1 MKEVYLVTGA
11 SRGIG
16 RSLSLELVNSGFTV
30 IGLSRQSTELDL
42 LEDELKSIDSNS
54 TTIACDIASTKEL
67 ESASKE
73 IISNFSHLDG
83 IIHNA
88 GIINPIKPM
97 SEASIENWNQLIQV
111 NLIGVQNLTQK
122 LYTLM
127 TGNNRTRVTTISSG
141 ASKYPIGS
149 WSAYCVSK
157 AGLDMWT
164 RCLAEEG
171 HLHNI
176 SAISVAPGIV
186 DTNMQENIRSS
197 NPDEF
202 PLHPHF
208 VDYHDTGQLVDPD
221 IVAKQLLSLV
231 TTHSMEQTGLRFDVR
246 EL

>member
-1 MKEVYLVTGA
+1 MKEIYLVTGA

-16 RSLSLELVNSGFTV
+16 RSLSLELVNNGFTV
-30 IGLSRQSTELDL
+30 IGLSRQSPDL
-42 LEDELKSIDSNS
+42 ESLGDELKNIDSNS
-54 TTIACDIASTKEL
+54 CVISCDISSLEDI
-67 ESASKE
+67 ESASKLV
-73 IISNFSHLDG
+73 ISNYSKLDG
-83 IIHNA
+83 IVHNA

-97 SEASIENWNQLIQV
+97 EYVEIENWNHLIQV

-122 LYTLM
+122 LYPLLKGT
-127 TGNNRTRVTTISSG
+127 NQTRVTTISSG

-171 HLHNI
+171 QEHNI

-186 DTNMQENIRSS
+186 DTGMQKNIRSS
-197 NPDEF
+197 NPEHF

-208 VDYHDTGQLVDPD
+208 VDYHETGQLVDPD
-221 IVAKQLLSLV
+221 IVAKQLLVLV
-231 TTHSMEQTGLRFDVR
+231 TTHEMEKTGGRFDVR

>member
-16 RSLSLELVNSGFTV
+16 RSLSLELVNGGFTV
-30 IGLSRQSTELDL
+30 IGLSRQSSELEAL
-42 LEDELKSIDSNS
+42 GDELKSIDPKSS
-54 TTIACDIASTKEL
+54 IISCDISSL
-67 ESASKE
+67 EDIEVASKD
-73 IISNFSHLDG
+73 ISSNYSKLDG

-97 SEASIENWNQLIQV
+97 KDVAIENWNHLIQV

-122 LYTLM
+122 LYSLM
-127 TGNNRTRVTTISSG
+127 KGKNQTRVTTISSG

-171 HLHNI
+171 QEHNI

-186 DTNMQENIRSS
+186 DTNMQKNIRYS

-208 VDYHDTGQLVDPD
+208 VDYHESGQLVEPD
-221 IVAKQLLSLV
+221 VVAKQLLSLV
-231 TTHSMEQTGLRFDVR
+231 TTHDIEQTGNRFDVR